1 MAECTIEDKGGYY
14 QISGFDFEVGDFHNI
29 FAKIESAL
37 KAKKQDVLL
46 SLAPV
51 GVLYSS
57 HLAIFVRIH
66 QMMHRNNLHFIISDV
81 SPEIMNLLQIT
92 QLDSIFSIYKT
103 SEDFQSSLKNSEN
116 GLSKSAQ
123 SFEWQLKKNDHE
135 SADIICKGN
144 MIAGEQLDELQKSVI
159 DFFSITFDFSD
170 LQSMDSSAITF
181 LDRIADKQ
189 SISIKGASDQLVE
202 QFRQKFIYGKVKL
215 I

>member
-14 QISGFDFEVGDFHNI
+14 QITGFDFEVGDFHNV
-29 FAKIESAL
+29 FTKIESAL
-37 KAKKQDVLL
+37 KTKKQDVLI

-66 QMMHRNNLHFIISDV
+66 QMMHKNNLHFIISDV

-92 QLDSIFSIYKT
+92 QLDSIFSIYK
-103 SEDFQSSLKNSEN
+103 SSSDFKNSLKTAEDELNN
-116 GLSKSAQ
+116 LAQ
-123 SFEWQLKKNDHE
+123 NFEWQLNINDSE

-144 MIAGEQLDELQKSVI
+144 MFACDRLEELQKSI
-159 DFFSITFDFSD
+159 LDFFSLTFDFSAV
-170 LQSMDSSAITF
+170 QSMDSAAITF
-181 LDRIADKQ
+181 LDRIADKH
-189 SISIKGASDQLVE
+189 SISIKGASEELVE
-202 QFRQKFIYGKVKL
+202 QFRQKFIYGKMKL

>member
-1 MAECTIEDKGGYY
+1 MSDCSIEDKGGYY
-14 QISGFDFEVGDFHNI
+14 QIVGFDFEVGDFHNI

-103 SEDFQSSLKNSEN
+103 SEDFRNSLKSAEN
-116 GLSKSAQ
+116 GAENSTQ
-123 SFEWQLKKNDHE
+123 GFEWQLKKNDNE
-135 SADIICKGN
+135 SADVICKGN
-144 MIAGEQLDELQKSVI
+144 MIAGEQLDELQKSVL
-159 DFFSITFDFSD
+159 DFFSINFDFSD
-170 LQSMDSSAITF
+170 LQTMDSTAITF
-181 LDRIADKQ
+181 LDRIADKH
-189 SISIKGASDQLVE
+189 SISIKGASEQLVE

>member
-14 QISGFDFEVGDFHNI
+14 QIVGFDFEAGDFHHI
-29 FAKIESAL
+29 FAKIEGVL
-37 KAKKQDVLL
+37 RTKKQDVLL
-46 SLAPV
+46 SLEPV

-66 QMMHRNNLHFIISDV
+66 QMMHRNNLRFVISDV

-103 SEDFQSSLKNSEN
+103 SDDFKDSLKNAEN
-116 GLSKSAQ
+116 NLNNSAQ
-123 SFEWQLKKNDHE
+123 SFEWRLNKNDNE

-144 MIAGEQLDELQKSVI
+144 MIAGEQLDKLQKSVL
-159 DFFSITFDFSD
+159 DLFSINFDFSA
-170 LQSMDSSAITF
+170 LQSMDSTAITF
-181 LDRIADKQ
+181 LDRIADKH
-189 SISIKGASDQLVE
+189 SISIKGASDELVE

>member
-1 MAECTIEDKGGYY
+1 MSECTIEDKGGYY
-14 QISGFDFEVGDFHNI
+14 QIVGFDFEVGDFHNI

-37 KAKKQDVLL
+37 KTKKQDVLL
-46 SLAPV
+46 SLEPV

-103 SEDFQSSLKNSEN
+103 SDDFLNSLKNTEN
-116 GLSKSAQ
+116 ELNHSAQ
-123 SFEWQLKKNDHE
+123 AFEWQLKKNDNE

-144 MIAGEQLDELQKSVI
+144 MLACEQLDELQKSI
-159 DFFSITFDFSD
+159 LDFFSLNFDFSD
-170 LQSMDSSAITF
+170 VQSMDSAAITF
-181 LDRIADKQ
+181 LDRIADKH
-189 SISIKGASDQLVE
+189 SISIKGASNLLVE

>member
-1 MAECTIEDKGGYY
+1 MADCSIEDKGGYY
-14 QISGFDFEVGDFHNI
+14 QIVGFDFEVGDFHNI

-103 SEDFQSSLKNSEN
+103 SEDFKNSLKSAEN
-116 GLSKSAQ
+116 GPSNSAQ
-123 SFEWQLKKNDHE
+123 GFEWQLKKNDNE
-135 SADIICKGN
+135 SADVICKGN
-144 MIAGEQLDELQKSVI
+144 MVAGEQLDELQKSVL
-159 DFFSITFDFSD
+159 DFFSINFDFSD
-170 LQSMDSSAITF
+170 LQTMDSAAITF
-181 LDRIADKQ
+181 LDRIADKH
-189 SISIKGASDQLVE
+189 SISIKGASEQLVE

>member
-103 SEDFQSSLKNSEN
+103 SEDFQNSLKNSEN
-116 GLSKSAQ
+116 VSGKSAQ
-123 SFEWQLKKNDHE
+123 GFEWQLKKSDNE
-135 SADIICKGN
+135 SADITCKGN
-144 MIAGEQLDELQKSVI
+144 MLAGEQLDELQKSVL

-181 LDRIADKQ
+181 LDRIADKH
-189 SISIKGASDQLVE
+189 SISIKGASEQLVE

>member
-14 QISGFDFEVGDFHNI
+14 QITGFDFDVGGFHNVL
-29 FAKIESAL
+29 AKIESAL
-37 KAKKQDVLL
+37 KTKKQDVLL
-46 SLAPV
+46 SLEPV

-66 QMMHRNNLHFIISDV
+66 QMMHKNNQRFVISDV

-92 QLDSIFSIYKT
+92 QLDSIFAIFKT
-103 SEDFQSSLKNSEN
+103 SDDFKNSLKSAANE
-116 GLSKSAQ
+116 LSNLAQ
-123 SFEWQLKKNDHE
+123 NFEWQLKKSDSE

-144 MIAGEQLDELQKSVI
+144 MFAGEQLNELQKSI
-159 DFFSITFDFSD
+159 LDFFSITFDFSD
-170 LQSMDSSAITF
+170 LQSMDSAAITF
-181 LDRIADKQ
+181 LDRIADKH
-189 SISIKGASDQLVE
+189 SISIKGASEELVE

>member
-14 QISGFDFEVGDFHNI
+14 QIVGFDFEAGDFHHI
-29 FAKIESAL
+29 FAKIENAL

-46 SLAPV
+46 SLEPV

-66 QMMHRNNLHFIISDV
+66 QMMHRNNLRFIISDV

-103 SEDFQSSLKNSEN
+103 SDDFKNSLKSAEN
-116 GLSKSAQ
+116 GSNGSAQ
-123 SFEWQLKKNDHE
+123 SFEWTLNKKDKE

-144 MIAGEQLDELQKSVI
+144 MIAGNKLDELQKSI
-159 DFFSITFDFSD
+159 SDFFSLNFDFSA
-170 LQSMDSSAITF
+170 LQSMDSVAITF
-181 LDRIADKQ
+181 LDQIADKH
-189 SISIKGASDQLVE
+189 SISIKGASEELVE

>member
-1 MAECTIEDKGGYY
+1 MAECSIEDKGGYY
-14 QISGFDFEVGDFHNI
+14 QITGFDFEAGDFHNI

-103 SEDFQSSLKNSEN
+103 SNDFQNSLKSAEN
-116 GLSKSAQ
+116 ELNHSAKG
-123 SFEWQLKKNDHE
+123 FEWQLKKNDNE
-135 SADIICKGN
+135 SADVICKGN
-144 MIAGEQLDELQKSVI
+144 MLAGGQLDELQKSVL

-170 LQSMDSSAITF
+170 LQSMDSTAITF
-181 LDRIADKQ
+181 LDRIADKH
-189 SISIKGASDQLVE
+189 SISIKGASEQLVE

>member
-14 QISGFDFEVGDFHNI
+14 QIAGFDFEVGDFHNI

-37 KAKKQDVLL
+37 KTKKQDVLI

-103 SEDFQSSLKNSEN
+103 SDDFLNSLKGSEN
-116 GLSKSAQ
+116 GSSDSTQ
-123 SFEWQLKKNDHE
+123 SFEWDLKKNDDK
-135 SADIICKGN
+135 SASVICKGN
-144 MIAGEQLDELQKSVI
+144 MLAGEKLDELQKSI
-159 DFFSITFDFSD
+159 ADFFSLTFDFSN
-170 LQSMDSSAITF
+170 LQSMDSTAITF
-181 LDRIADKQ
+181 LDQIADKH
-189 SISIKGASDQLVE
+189 SISIKGASEELVE
-202 QFRQKFIYGKVKL
+202 HFRQKFIYGKVKL

>member
-1 MAECTIEDKGGYY
+1 MAECSIEDKGGYY
-14 QISGFDFEVGDFHNI
+14 QIIGFDFEVGDFHNI
-29 FAKIESAL
+29 FSKIESAL

-103 SEDFQSSLKNSEN
+103 SADFKNSLKGAENELSNSAE
-116 GLSKSAQ
+116 
-123 SFEWQLKKNDHE
+123 SFEWKLKKNDNE

-144 MIAGEQLDELQKSVI
+144 MLAGEQLNELQKSI
-159 DFFSITFDFSD
+159 SDFFSLTFDFSN
-170 LQSMDSSAITF
+170 LQSMDSAAITF
-181 LDRIADKQ
+181 LDLIADKR
-189 SISIKGASDQLVE
+189 SISIKGASEELVE
-202 QFRQKFIYGKVKL
+202 QFRQKFVYGKVKL

>member
-1 MAECTIEDKGGYY
+1 MAECNIEDKGGYY
-14 QISGFDFEVGDFHNI
+14 QITGFDFEVGDFHNVFI
-29 FAKIESAL
+29 KIESAL
-37 KAKKQDVLL
+37 KTKKQDVLL

-66 QMMHRNNLHFIISDV
+66 QMMHKNNLRFIISDV

-103 SEDFQSSLKNSEN
+103 STDFKNSLKSAENELNS
-116 GLSKSAQ
+116 LAQ
-123 SFEWQLKKNDHE
+123 NFEWQLEKNDNE
-135 SADIICKGN
+135 SANVICKGN
-144 MIAGEQLDELQKSVI
+144 MLAGEQLEELQKSI
-159 DFFSITFDFSD
+159 LDFFSLTFDFSN
-170 LQSMDSSAITF
+170 LQSMDSAAITF
-181 LDRIADKQ
+181 LDRIADKH
-189 SISIKGASDQLVE
+189 SISIKGASEELVE

>member
-14 QISGFDFEVGDFHNI
+14 QIIGFDFEVGDFHNI

-103 SEDFQSSLKNSEN
+103 SEDFQNSLKSAEN
-116 GLSKSAQ
+116 ELNKSAKD
-123 SFEWQLKKNDHE
+123 FEWQLKKNDDE
-135 SADIICKGN
+135 SADVICKGN
-144 MIAGEQLDELQKSVI
+144 MLAGGQLDELQKSVL
-159 DFFSITFDFSD
+159 DFFSIVFDFSD
-170 LQSMDSSAITF
+170 LQSMDSAAITF
-181 LDRIADKQ
+181 LDRIADKH
-189 SISIKGASDQLVE
+189 SISIKGASEQLVE

>member
-14 QISGFDFEVGDFHNI
+14 QIVGFDFEAGDFHHI
-29 FAKIESAL
+29 FAKIEAVL
-37 KAKKQDVLL
+37 RTKKQDVLL
-46 SLAPV
+46 SLEPV

-66 QMMHRNNLHFIISDV
+66 QLMHRNNLRFIISDV

-103 SEDFQSSLKNSEN
+103 SGDFKESLKNAEN
-116 GLSKSAQ
+116 SSNGSTH
-123 SFEWQLKKNDHE
+123 SFEWTLNKKDNE

-144 MIAGEQLDELQKSVI
+144 MLAGEQLDKLQKSI
-159 DFFSITFDFSD
+159 SDFFSLNFDFSAV
-170 LQSMDSSAITF
+170 QSMDSAAITF
-181 LDRIADKQ
+181 LEQIAGKHT
-189 SISIKGASDQLVE
+189 ISIKGASEELVE

>member
-14 QISGFDFEVGDFHNI
+14 QITGFDFDVGGFHNVL
-29 FAKIESAL
+29 AKIESAL
-37 KAKKQDVLL
+37 KTKKQDVLL
-46 SLAPV
+46 SLEPV

-66 QMMHRNNLHFIISDV
+66 QMMHKNNLRFVISDV

-92 QLDSIFSIYKT
+92 QLDSIFSIFKT
-103 SEDFQSSLKNSEN
+103 SDDFKNSLK
-116 GLSKSAQ
+116 SAANELNHSVQ
-123 SFEWQLKKNDHE
+123 NFEWQLNKTDNE

-144 MIAGEQLDELQKSVI
+144 MLSGEQLEKLQKSI
-159 DFFSITFDFSD
+159 LDFFSLTFDFSN
-170 LQSMDSSAITF
+170 LQSMDSAAITF
-181 LDRIADKQ
+181 LDRIADKH
-189 SISIKGASDQLVE
+189 SISIKGASEELVE

>member
-14 QISGFDFEVGDFHNI
+14 QIIGFDFEVGDFHNI

-66 QMMHRNNLHFIISDV
+66 QMMHRNNLHFIIIDV

-103 SEDFQSSLKNSEN
+103 SADFKNSLKKTENKLNNSE
-116 GLSKSAQ
+116 Q
-123 SFEWQLKKNDHE
+123 SFEWQLNKKDNE
-135 SADIICKGN
+135 SVDIICKGN
-144 MIAGEQLDELQKSVI
+144 MLAGGQLDELQKSVL

-170 LQSMDSSAITF
+170 LQSMDSAAITF
-181 LDRIADKQ
+181 LDRIADKH
-189 SISIKGASDQLVE
+189 SISIKGASELLVE

>member
-14 QISGFDFEVGDFHNI
+14 QIIGFDFEVGDFHNV
-29 FAKIESAL
+29 FTRIESAL
-37 KAKKQDVLL
+37 KIKKQDVLL
-46 SLAPV
+46 SLEPV

-66 QMMHRNNLHFIISDV
+66 QLMHKNNLRFIISDV

-103 SEDFQSSLKNSEN
+103 SDDFKNSLKIAEDESNNS
-116 GLSKSAQ
+116 GQ
-123 SFEWQLKKNDHE
+123 SFEWELEKTDNE
-135 SADIICKGN
+135 SANIIFKGN
-144 MIAGEQLDELQKSVI
+144 MLAGEQLDKLQKNI
-159 DFFSITFDFSD
+159 ADFFSLSFDFSA
-170 LQSMDSSAITF
+170 LQSMDSASIAF
-181 LDRIADKQ
+181 LDKIADKH
-189 SISIKGASDQLVE
+189 SISIKGASEELVE

>member
-1 MAECTIEDKGGYY
+1 MADCSIEDKGGYY
-14 QISGFDFEVGDFHNI
+14 QIVGFDFEVGDFHNI

-103 SEDFQSSLKNSEN
+103 SEDFQNSLKSSEN
-116 GLSKSAQ
+116 EPDNSAQ
-123 SFEWQLKKNDHE
+123 GFEWLLNKKDDE
-135 SADIICKGN
+135 SADVICKGN
-144 MIAGEQLDELQKSVI
+144 MVAGGQLDELQKSVL
-159 DFFSITFDFSD
+159 DFFSINFDFSD
-170 LQSMDSSAITF
+170 LQTMDSTAITF
-181 LDRIADKQ
+181 LDRIADKH
-189 SISIKGASDQLVE
+189 SISIKGASEQLVE

>member
-1 MAECTIEDKGGYY
+1 MAECSIEDKGGYY
-14 QISGFDFEVGDFHNI
+14 QITGFDFEAGDFHNI

-103 SEDFQSSLKNSEN
+103 SNDFQNSLKSAEN
-116 GLSKSAQ
+116 ELNHSAKG
-123 SFEWQLKKNDHE
+123 FEWQLKKNDNE
-135 SADIICKGN
+135 SADVICKGN
-144 MIAGEQLDELQKSVI
+144 MLAGGQLDELQKSVL

-181 LDRIADKQ
+181 LDRIADKH
-189 SISIKGASDQLVE
+189 SISIKGASEQLVE

>member
-14 QISGFDFEVGDFHNI
+14 QIVGFDFEVGDFHNI
-29 FAKIESAL
+29 FAKIEIAL
-37 KAKKQDVLL
+37 RTKKQDVLL
-46 SLAPV
+46 SLEPV

-66 QMMHRNNLHFIISDV
+66 QMMHRNGLHFIISDV

-103 SEDFQSSLKNSEN
+103 SDDFKNSLKATEN
-116 GLSKSAQ
+116 ELSNSAQ
-123 SFEWQLKKNDHE
+123 NFEWKLKKNDNE

-144 MIAGEQLDELQKSVI
+144 MTAGEQLDKLQKSI
-159 DFFSITFDFSD
+159 LDFFSLNFDFSA
-170 LQSMDSSAITF
+170 LQSMDSTTITF
-181 LDRIADKQ
+181 LDRIADKH
-189 SISIKGASDQLVE
+189 SISIKGASNELVE

-215 I
+215 V

>member
-14 QISGFDFEVGDFHNI
+14 QIAGFDFEAGDFHHI
-29 FAKIESAL
+29 FAKIEGVL
-37 KAKKQDVLL
+37 KTKKQDVLL
-46 SLAPV
+46 SLEPV

-66 QMMHRNNLHFIISDV
+66 QMMHRNNLRFIISDV

-103 SEDFQSSLKNSEN
+103 SDDFKDSLKNAEN
-116 GLSKSAQ
+116 NLNHSAQ
-123 SFEWQLKKNDHE
+123 SFEWRLNKNDNE

-144 MIAGEQLDELQKSVI
+144 MIAGEQLDKLQKSVL
-159 DFFSITFDFSD
+159 DLFSINFDFSA
-170 LQSMDSSAITF
+170 LQSMDSTAITF
-181 LDRIADKQ
+181 LDRIADKH
-189 SISIKGASDQLVE
+189 SISIKGASEELVE

>member
-1 MAECTIEDKGGYY
+1 MPECTIEDKGGYY
-14 QISGFDFEVGDFHNI
+14 QIMGFDFEVGDFHNI

-37 KAKKQDVLL
+37 KTKKQDVLI

-92 QLDSIFSIYKT
+92 QLDSIFSIHKT
-103 SEDFQSSLKNSEN
+103 SEDFLNSLKGSEN
-116 GLSKSAQ
+116 GSSDSAQ
-123 SFEWQLKKNDHE
+123 SFEWDLEKNDDK
-135 SADIICKGN
+135 SASVTCKGN
-144 MIAGEQLDELQKSVI
+144 MLAGEKLDELQKSI
-159 DFFSITFDFSD
+159 ADFFSLTFDFSN
-170 LQSMDSSAITF
+170 LQSMDSTAITF
-181 LDRIADKQ
+181 LDQIADKH
-189 SISIKGASDQLVE
+189 SISIKGASEELVE
-202 QFRQKFIYGKVKL
+202 HFRQKFLYGKVKL